1 MTDDLPPGLPMFI
14 VGGNLVRPTLLLGVL
29 LEVAA
34 KHDRKIAESFAKRLF
49 EDEDSAWGF
58 VDVADALG
66 MSVDALHAEWQR
78 ECNKRYGDK
87 ELH

>member
-1 MTDDLPPGLPMFI
+1 MTDLPPCMPFFI

-34 KHDRKIAESFAKRLF
+34 KHDREIAESFTKRFF
-49 EDEDSAWGF
+49 EEGDDTWGL
-58 VDVADALG
+58 DNIAEALG
-66 MSVDALHAEWQR
+66 LSCEALHAEWKR
-78 ECNKRYGDK
+78 ECNRRFGDK